1 MPDTAAV
8 EQPSR
13 TYKLDMRQGRM
24 AGMADGLDAVR
35 QAVYKILHT
44 ERFAHL
50 IYSGDYGFERAGL
63 LGGNPDFVRL
73 ELGRRTREALLADER
88 ISDITDFR
96 IEMQGDEAE
105 VSFTV
110 LSVYGDFRMEVN
122 MNV

>member
-50 IYSGDYGFERAGL
+50 IYSADYGFERAGL